1 MKNIVKILLAV
12 LTGSRACSRSEK
24 RTSLFFSFL
33 IAAFVLSLTPTVY
46 VCAQG
51 HIETPA
57 ERKTRQEREAAAK
70 KKRQQD
76 AAARTRRNQASREQE
91 ECNERLRSC
100 GKFFKGLAYYKD
112 ANGKYGFIDKTGKVV
127 IPCQWE
133 FVESFSEGLAA
144 VNDKDDKYGFIDK
157 TGKLVLPCKWNRAWS
172 FHEGLGSVE
181 DANGKRGYIDKQV
194 RWLYPVNG
202 NL

>member
-57 ERKTRQEREAAAK
+57 ERKARQEREAAAK
-70 KKRQQD
+70 RKRQQEEARKRRD
-76 AAARTRRNQASREQE
+76 QAAMEQAANKKWIFQNDYIE
-91 ECNERLRSC
+91 
-100 GKFFKGLAYYKD
+100 GLAMVS
-112 ANGKYGFIDKTGKVV
+112 NGKIGFVDETGKLVIPCQWYRAMDFENGIAWVADAKDKWGFIDKTGKIVS
-127 IPCQWE
+127 PCRWKNPGVFINGFAE
-133 FVESFSEGLAA
+133 VEDFNG
-144 VNDKDDKYGFIDK
+144 KKHKIDK
-157 TGKLVLPCKWNRAWS
+157 TGKII
-172 FHEGLGSVE
+172 E
-181 DANGKRGYIDKQV
+181 
-194 RWLYPVNG
+194 
-202 NL
+202 